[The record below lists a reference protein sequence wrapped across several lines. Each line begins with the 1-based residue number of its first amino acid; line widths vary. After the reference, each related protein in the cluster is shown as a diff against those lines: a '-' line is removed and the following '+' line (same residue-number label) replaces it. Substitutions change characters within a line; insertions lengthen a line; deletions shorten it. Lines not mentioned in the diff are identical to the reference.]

1 MLHSTNNNKTTKTN
15 KQNTK
20 TTEQQQQKKKK
31 PLWYNLAQAPWY
43 YSELYSP
50 SKYLLGK
57 VTAE

>member
-20 TTEQQQQKKKK
+20 TTEQQQQKKK